1 MIISLN
7 NYFLSNLKNS
17 NNSKKGN
24 KKLVKAYHL
33 HSFDANSNKYDHLT
47 VSDEGVLHGELE
59 STTGNTVEN
68 IINDDDK
75 DTDIA
80 TYIESQ
86 KKWTDQ
92 YGRKKVSRYEVP
104 IGRSLRFLLKQSKGY
119 KVMAQMPIGK
129 RPDAD
134 PRGGQM
140 IADIIVEKI
149 HRGKKYRMFVDIMG
163 GYNDKGISIFH
174 PVHDKNDKFKREHYN
189 DELGFDDYV
198 RVKVRDRGKK
208 MDVHREYV
216 KDDDKKASYNML
228 NYGFLVREINGILIN
243 LELSL
248 GVTFTNEQITNACT
262 KAWHELN
269 DYLAERKTAELKVFG
284 C

>member
-17 NNSKKGN
+17 NTSKKGN

-33 HSFDANSNKYDHLT
+33 HSFNANSNKYDHLT

-68 IINDDDK
+68 VINDDEDV
-75 DTDIA
+75 DID
-80 TYIESQ
+80 TYIALM
-86 KKWTDQ
+86 KRWVDQ
-92 YGRKKVSRYEVP
+92 YGRRRVSSYEVL
-104 IGRSLRFLLKQSKGY
+104 IGRSLRFLLPQSKGY
-119 KVMAQMPIGK
+119 KVLAQMPIGK

-134 PRGGQM
+134 PRGSQM
-140 IADIIVEKI
+140 IADLIIEKA
-149 HRGKKYRMFVDIMG
+149 RKGKKYRMFVDIMG
-163 GYNDKGISIFH
+163 GYDEKGRSLYH
-174 PVHDKNDKFKREHYN
+174 SVHDKNDIFKREHYN

-198 RVKVRDRGKK
+198 CVKVHDRGKK
-208 MDVHREYV
+208 MDIHREHV
-216 KDDDKKASYNML
+216 KVGDKKASYVML
-228 NYGFLVREINGILIN
+228 DYGFLVREINGILLN
-243 LELSL
+243 MELSMR
-248 GVTFTNEQITNACT
+248 VNFTNERITNACT

-269 DYLAERKTAELKVFG
+269 DYLAEKKTAELKVFG